1 IAGEDATLLKVI
13 NRPRAWPSFTFESQK
28 LNVLL
33 SRINGWKTEV
43 ELRSSNRCAFAMAK
57 SALQVQW
64 GQSYVAIGAPGWL
77 TDVLLD
83 DKGSI

>member
-1 IAGEDATLLKVI
+1 MK
-13 NRPRAWPSFTFESQK
+13 
-28 LNVLL
+28 
-33 SRINGWKTEV
+33 SRRIHEV

-77 TDVLLD
+77 ADVLLD
-83 DKGSI
+83 DEGSI